1 MKVKG
6 EEINRIS
13 LKILVHIRDLLF
25 YPFCFSREE
34 TTFDKL
40 LITHS
45 VPSIVLSTINSAAL
59 QPYSNFVRLNL
70 LLYIT
75 LLKIIIKLK
84 YKLVKWFAK
93 ISLAIKVLIKTL
105 L

>member
-6 EEINRIS
+6 KEIIRIS
-13 LKILVHIRDLLF
+13 WKILVRFRDYLF
-25 YPFCFSREE
+25 YKFCFSRGK

-45 VPSIVLSTINSAAL
+45 VPSIVLSTINSATL
-59 QPYSNFVRLNL
+59 QPYNNFVKLNL

-75 LLKIIIKLK
+75 LLNIIKLK
-84 YKLVKWFAK
+84 YEIFKC
-93 ISLAIKVLIKTL
+93 LA
-105 L
+105 